1 MRQEIVEQEHVV
13 AVVLNV
19 GLLFL
24 DDQRPHEATVK
35 LKADVRVIDVG
46 SRRVSN
52 IVVDEL
58 FPRFDRPLGQTGHAI
73 HRIRHRH
80 TVPVNRRFFRQ
91 FIAQNDV
98 EPVALID
105 ANLGARELSV

>member
-1 MRQEIVEQEHVV
+1 M
-13 AVVLNV
+13 
-19 GLLFL
+19 
-24 DDQRPHEATVK
+24 
-35 LKADVRVIDVG
+35 RVIPERAGV
-46 SRRVSN
+46 RRAEAIIEASTR
-52 IVVDEL
+52 L
-58 FPRFDRPLGQTGHAI
+58 DRRLREMSYAI